1 MLSNLHPRLNLI
13 GLARKNSKKDEFKR
27 LDPAQLA
34 EAQADGWQISKKN
47 KKSILVSRKRRRP
60 DELEARVWTLFYKM
74 GFLYLSGKGGC
85 RLQLNAKDPNG
96 PSDQIDVVAA
106 DGEVA
111 IAVECKSAEEP
122 KKDSSLP
129 SWLSRFGELKK
140 RFGEGVRH
148 SVEATGKRHVGMVA
162 FTWDIILTDNDR
174 DRAQQHQVVLFDYS
188 DLEYFEA
195 LVSHLGAAARY
206 QFLCEIFRG
215 MPIHGLEIC
224 VPALRTKMGR
234 KICYNFSIK
243 PEYLLKIA
251 YVAHRAKGKAIDVD
265 MYQRM
270 ISRSRLRKIAAFISD
285 GGSFPTN
292 IVVNIRDKRYVE
304 FSRGEQQTDDDEG
317 ALFGWLTLRPA
328 YGCAWVIDGQHRLFA
343 YSGHDFSGKAHLN
356 TLAYEALSSSDQAQM
371 FVDINSEQ
379 RKVKRSLLVELDAD
393 LKWNADEEEDRIQA
407 IISKAGLAL
416 DSEIDSPLRD
426 RILLADVKR
435 TDTRCISLTSISAA
449 LSRPGLFVIARKK
462 DITEY
467 GPLWRPDQVACLKR
481 TISVVKAWFATI
493 STTASSWW
501 AIGSAEGGG
510 LAMNNGVT
518 VSLNV
523 MRSVMEH
530 LGYSSLR
537 NLDTDELI
545 ARLDPYARSL
555 AAYFARMTAEDRQRF
570 RQLQG
575 SDGQIMGTRQC
586 QEAISADHPK
596 YSPPQLQ
603 EWIESRKKNFN
614 DEGRRIIEH
623 IETVLQT
630 HVLQILKSEYDV
642 DGEAWWWE
650 GVPKNVRK
658 RVDERMN
665 DADGRP
671 GSREQNFDL
680 IHYREI
686 IVYNWDLFKDLFG
699 RAEDGAS
706 KDKQTSWIKQLGDM
720 RNIVMHPSRQQ
731 FLTTTQIQTL
741 QGYDT
746 WLKASLQRHQSGSPV
761 DADGA
766 SEREESGS
774 SND

>member
-1 MLSNLHPRLNLI
+1 MLTNLHPRLNLI
-13 GLARKNSKKDEFKR
+13 GFARKNFKKEEYKR
-27 LDPAQLA
+27 IDAAQLA
-34 EAQADGWQISKKN
+34 EAEADGWQVSKKN

-60 DELEARVWTLFYKM
+60 DDLEARVWSLFYKM
-74 GFLYLSGKGGC
+74 GFLYMSGKGGC
-85 RLQLNAKDPNG
+85 RLQLNAKDPEG

-106 DGEVA
+106 DAEVA
-111 IAVECKSAEEP
+111 IAVECKSSEEP

-129 SWLSRFGELKK
+129 AWLSRFGELKK
-140 RFGEGVRH
+140 RFSNGVRQ

-174 DRAQQHQVVLFDYS
+174 DRAQQHQVILFDHS

-234 KICYNFSIK
+234 KTCYTFSIK

-270 ISRSRLRKIAAFISD
+270 ISRSRLRKIAAFVTE
-285 GGSFPTN
+285 GGTFPTN

-304 FSRGEQQTDDDEG
+304 FSRGEQQTSDDEG
-317 ALFGWLTLRPA
+317 ALFGWLKLRPA

-343 YSGHDFSGKAHLN
+343 YSGHEFADKSHLN
-356 TLAYEALSSSDQAQM
+356 ALAYEALSSSDQAQM

-449 LSRPGLFVIARKK
+449 LSRPGFYVVVRKK

-467 GPLWRPDQVACLKR
+467 GPLWRPDQVTCLKR
-481 TISVVKAWFATI
+481 TIAVVKAWFTTI
-493 STTASSWW
+493 STVANEWW

-518 VSLNV
+518 IGLNV
-523 MRSVMEH
+523 MRSIIEH
-530 LGYSSLR
+530 LGYSNLR
-537 NLDTDELI
+537 NLDTDDLI
-545 ARLDPYARSL
+545 ARLEPYARSL
-555 AAYFARMTAEDRQRF
+555 AAYLARMTAEDRQRF

-586 QEAISADHPK
+586 QEAISAEHPK
-596 YSPPQLQ
+596 YAPPQLQ

-614 DEGRRIIEH
+614 DEGRYIIER

-630 HVLQILKSEYDV
+630 HVIQVLKSEYDV
-642 DGEAWWWE
+642 DAEAWWWE

-665 DADGRP
+665 EVDGRP
-671 GSREQNFDL
+671 GKREQNFDL

-686 IVYNWDLFKDLFG
+686 IVYKWELFRDLFG
-699 RAEDGAS
+699 RAEDGAG

-731 FLTTTQIQTL
+731 FLTATQIQTL
-741 QGYDT
+741 QGYDS
-746 WLKASLQRHQSGSPV
+746 WLTASLQKHQSGSPV
-761 DADGA
+761 DADGP
-766 SEREESGS
+766 SEHEA
-774 SND
+774 